1 MECRTV
7 PFTALEITSADVAD
21 AIGYGPHVPD
31 ENVLQLISG
40 LLCAFENIQT
50 HYCLDIF
57 DGMVHSK
64 RIEINGVPFNSGTA
78 VANVMQGAKQFAV
91 FVATAG
97 EEYERLCAELTS
109 NKDAD
114 ILSQYIADAIGS
126 TIAVKLGSYVE
137 KRLADAIIPQRFSH
151 HLSPG
156 YCHWPVSDQRPLF
169 DLLGGNPCGV
179 RLSDGFLMYPVKSL
193 SGIIAIGD
201 QLRQEVSGCDIC
213 PMVRCFRRHAST
225 KLPNKT

>member
-1 MECRTV
+1 MECHTV
-7 PFTALEITSADVAD
+7 TFTALDITSADVAD

-64 RIEINGVPFNSGTA
+64 SIEINGVPFNSGTA

-97 EEYERLCAELTS
+97 DEYEHLCAELTS

-126 TIAVKLGSYVE
+126 TIAVKLGAYVE
-137 KRLADAIIPQRFSH
+137 KRLAELITPQRFSL

-193 SGIIAIGD
+193 SGIIPIGD
-201 QLRQEVSGCDIC
+201 QVRQEVSGCDIC

>member
-1 MECRTV
+1 M
-7 PFTALEITSADVAD
+7 
-21 AIGYGPHVPD
+21 
-31 ENVLQLISG
+31 
-40 LLCAFENIQT
+40 LCTFENIQT

-64 RIEINGVPFNSGTA
+64 SIEINGVTFNSGTA

-109 NKDAD
+109 NKDVD

-126 TIAVKLGSYVE
+126 TIAVKLGAYVE
-137 KRLADAIIPQRFSH
+137 KQLAELITPQRFSH

-201 QLRQEVSGCDIC
+201 QVRQEVSGCDIC

>member
-21 AIGYGPHVPD
+21 AIGYGPHLPD

-40 LLCAFENIQT
+40 LLCTFENIQT

-64 RIEINGVPFNSGTA
+64 SIEINGVTFNSGTA
-78 VANVMQGAKQFAV
+78 VANVMQGAI

-97 EEYERLCAELTS
+97 DEYERLCAELTS

-126 TIAVKLGSYVE
+126 TIAVKLGAYVE

-201 QLRQEVSGCDIC
+201 QVRQEVSGCDIC